1 MKGTYIHALFESK
14 CSRVLKSWH
23 WHDFQTLHL
32 LVQHAIIIYNSMV
45 TKFCRLDVSLS
56 CSVFDSNVGF
66 TPSVF
71 KKVLRAILAKKKMK
85 IIVNM
90 LWFAIRNHI
99 FANEQKWNVGKL
111 RSWVIKIVP
120 HVEWTFLYFYSC
132 HSNGALKPTLS
143 VSFNFSNQYIS
154 RVFLKSENGKSN
166 VFDHADTVQVLQ
178 AEPPPSFNGE
188 WGLQKLNRR
197 CGGRVVVLGG

>member
-1 MKGTYIHALFESK
+1 MGNIHL
-14 CSRVLKSWH
+14 RPLKKKIKSLNT
-23 WHDFQTLHL
+23 QE
-32 LVQHAIIIYNSMV
+32 INSMI

-56 CSVFDSNVGF
+56 CSVFDSKVDF

-71 KKVLRAILAKKKMK
+71 KKVLRAILAKNKMK

-90 LWFAIRNHI
+90 LWFAKLRKL
-99 FANEQKWNVGKL
+99 ENVGKL

-132 HSNGALKPTLS
+132 HSNGALKTTLS

-154 RVFLKSENGKSN
+154 RVFLKSENGKSD
-166 VFDHADTVQVLQ
+166 VFDHAGTVPVLQ
-178 AEPPPSFNGE
+178 TEPPPLFNGE
-188 WGLQKLNRR
+188 WGLQKLNGRWGR
-197 CGGRVVVLGG
+197 RVVVLSG